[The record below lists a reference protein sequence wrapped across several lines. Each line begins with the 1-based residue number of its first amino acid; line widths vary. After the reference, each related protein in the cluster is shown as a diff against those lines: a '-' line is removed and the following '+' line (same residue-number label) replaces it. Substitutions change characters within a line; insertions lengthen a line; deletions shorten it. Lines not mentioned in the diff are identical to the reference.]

1 MQSQQKNDLFA
12 ITLRQLHQEAPVE
25 LLQSLRSTLDSI
37 KRKNPNNAQTAQS
50 CLDGLAMEN
59 CSLMHVLTAA
69 YLINGGVMLKH
80 QAEEQ
85 EIEKKTTSN
94 LDEDFDF
101 KELEE
106 ELRKFHPEGEPKP
119 LEEEQHQPGARL
131 AEPCV
136 SAWEDPAPQLPPLT
150 LPSAVAGAYLRQHP
164 ARQLRQPAFP
174 EPLVR
179 G

>member
-1 MQSQQKNDLFA
+1 MQSPSKNDLFA

-25 LLQSLRSTLDSI
+25 LLQSLRSTLESI

-50 CLDGLAMEN
+50 CLDGLAMDN

-85 EIEKKTTSN
+85 ETEKKTTN
-94 LDEDFDF
+94 LEEDFDF

-106 ELRKFHPEGEPKP
+106 ELRKFHPEGEPRKH
-119 LEEEQHQPGARL
+119 EEEHRPHPEPVSS
-131 AEPCV
+131 EPCPD
-136 SAWEDPAPQLPPLT
+136 AWEDPAPLLSPLT
-150 LPSAVAGAYLRQHP
+150 LPAAPAAAAYLRQHP
-164 ARQLRQPAFP
+164 ARQLRQPSFP
-174 EPLVR
+174 ETLR